1 MSNKDQILKFSL
13 EIESI
18 AQTKMI
24 SYMDAI
30 VLYCENTG
38 FEIEIAAKLISG
50 ALKAKI
56 KTEAENLNFLPK
68 SKTNRLPI

>member
-1 MSNKDQILKFSL
+1 MSSKDQILKFSL

-18 AQTKMI
+18 AQIKMI

-56 KTEAENLNFLPK
+56 KTEAENLNFLHK
-68 SKTNRLPI
+68 SKTNKLPI

>member
-1 MSNKDQILKFSL
+1 
-13 EIESI
+13 
-18 AQTKMI
+18 MI

>member
-1 MSNKDQILKFSL
+1 MSSKDQILKFSL

-18 AQTKMI
+18 AKTKMI

-56 KTEAENLNFLPK
+56 KTEAENLNFLSK
-68 SKTNRLPI
+68 SKTNKLPI

>member
-1 MSNKDQILKFSL
+1 MSSKDQILKFSL

-30 VLYCENTG
+30 VLYC
-38 FEIEIAAKLISG
+38 EIAAKLISG

>member
-1 MSNKDQILKFSL
+1 MSSKDQILKFSL

-56 KTEAENLNFLPK
+56 KTEAENLNFLSK
-68 SKTNRLPI
+68 SKTNKLPI